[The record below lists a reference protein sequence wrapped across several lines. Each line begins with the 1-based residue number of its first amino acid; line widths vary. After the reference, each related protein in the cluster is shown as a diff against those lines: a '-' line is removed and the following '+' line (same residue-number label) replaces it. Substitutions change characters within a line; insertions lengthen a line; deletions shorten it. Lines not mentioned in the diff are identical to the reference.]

1 MAKKN
6 FFGIVLVL
14 ALVGIL
20 AIIAFEK
27 FGATGGAVVETTD
40 QDGNQVVI
48 ICPESGA
55 GPVQQPP
62 CVEKK
67 GCIPDG
73 ICTNDESILG
83 CCDCV
88 LRCLEGHIFAELANT
103 GELVCVEDF
112 NNNGVPDA
120 CEAGPV
126 GPSEPITITLPQDK
140 ITAIFPLSLLLKVE
154 KNIDIWG
161 IEKKEIVFE
170 NYGTVLNRLYNKDD
184 ESYIDIISLEFN
196 KKDLKFRSLTDPS
209 EWTYALLDKCYSGYT
224 TAAAPYGYNFYLN
237 GAEIGKLRTPS
248 EPKPPV
254 KNIEVK
260 GTLSAETQ
268 GILEQLSNNLNSYS
282 YACKFGLEIEKEKSG
297 TVEVKQDQRKCNSA
311 TLVSLWDQLKQK
323 AIEDLAAST
332 GKEKKIGI
340 EILYQ
345 PEKQAYTVE
354 LNSNDCIAETVVF
367 VEGEKQITIT
377 PSIGPWC
384 EIDYAV
390 FMDNETGEEYYDAA
404 VSNCNKINEECLNF
418 EQCDNYPQGPILAA
432 KPAAPMCMKGEEV
445 CGNICVPYGSIGV
458 TYEYCGNICVPMG
471 QCTKEICIYDEFG
484 EATGWTW
491 CTALNQPGEAGPGI
505 ELNPGGKP
513 ML

>member
-20 AIIAFEK
+20 AIVAFEK

-40 QDGNQVVI
+40 QNGETVYI
-48 ICPESGA
+48 ECESG
-55 GPVQQPP
+55 PQQNSLQCNPGFISYP
-62 CVEKK
+62 TA
-67 GCIPDG
+67 D
-73 ICTNDESILG
+73 NSA
-83 CCDCV
+83 
-88 LRCLEGHIFAELANT
+88 H
-103 GELVCVEDF
+103 VCVR
-112 NNNGVPDA
+112 DA
-120 CEAGPV
+120 NSNRVADVCETT
-126 GPSEPITITLPQDK
+126 SETTITLPQDK

-196 KKDLKFRSLTDPS
+196 NKDLKFRSLTDPS

-224 TAAAPYGYNFYLN
+224 TATAPYGYNFYLN

-323 AIEDLAAST
+323 AIEDLTAST

-367 VEGEKQITIT
+367 VEGEKQIAISM
-377 PSIGPWC
+377 PGRAWC
-384 EIDYAV
+384 ESDY
-390 FMDNETGEEYYDAA
+390 FYPLDEEERPVIA
-404 VSNCNKINEECLNF
+404 NCNRADEDCSETEDGEILCEEESGRVAQKRMAVAGPCGKGLIY
-418 EQCDNYPQGPILAA
+418 CD
-432 KPAAPMCMKGEEV
+432 GE
-445 CGNICVPYGSIGV
+445 CVQASYIGV
-458 TYEYCGNICVPMG
+458 
-471 QCTKEICIYDEFG
+471 
-484 EATGWTW
+484 
-491 CTALNQPGEAGPGI
+491 
-505 ELNPGGKP
+505 
-513 ML
+513 